1 MYPETDVPP
10 VRITKEMLD
19 VEIPELIEDRAKRYV
34 GRYGLSYDLAYTIAD
49 SEYYRLF
56 EEFAEKIAPTIVAR
70 VLHIIPAEL
79 KKDGYNIDVLNE
91 RHYRIA
97 LELIADG
104 KIAKEGAEEVLKMF
118 CRNPDTSVE
127 EIVESLSKA
136 EDLDEFIAKL
146 VKEKVDLIRERGEH
160 AFKPLMGLVMKE
172 FRGKVDGKVVA
183 EKLMN
188 AIREKM
194 AEL

>member
-10 VRITKEMLD
+10 VRLTKELLD
-19 VEIPELIEDRAKRYV
+19 VEIPELIEDRARRYAEKF
-34 GRYGLSYDLAYTIAD
+34 GLSYDLAYTIAD

-70 VLHIIPAEL
+70 VLHIIPSEL
-79 KKDGYNIDVLNE
+79 KKDGYDIDVLAE
-91 RHYRIA
+91 KHFRTA

-104 KIAKEGAEEVLKMF
+104 KIAKEGAEEVLKIF
-118 CRNPDTSVE
+118 CQNPNASVD

-136 EDLDEFIAKL
+136 GDLDEFIAKL
-146 VKEKVDLIRERGEH
+146 VEEKKDFIKERGEH

-183 EKLMN
+183 EKLMK
-188 AIREKM
+188 AIKAKM